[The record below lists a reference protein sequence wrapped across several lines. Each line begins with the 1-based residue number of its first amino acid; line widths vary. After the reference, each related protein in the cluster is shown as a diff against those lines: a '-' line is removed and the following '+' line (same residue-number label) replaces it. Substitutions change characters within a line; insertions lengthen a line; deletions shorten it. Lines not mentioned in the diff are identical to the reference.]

1 MEGLAWGRRK
11 IFHPG
16 RLERRKRSAEAV
28 KDVVGTG
35 ELRQLSFYDLKF
47 LIKIRRDGVLA
58 GRGTLGLDGRDL
70 KRALEIRIVPEE
82 RGTDG
87 LQSMSSSVL
96 NPQRS
101 EPS

>member
-1 MEGLAWGRRK
+1 MPRVGNTDGGPGLGQEDLSSWETR
-11 IFHPG
+11 
-16 RLERRKRSAEAV
+16 EEEKRSAEAV
-28 KDVVGTG
+28 KNVVGTG

-58 GRGTLGLDGRDL
+58 DRGTLGLDGRGL

-87 LQSMSSSVL
+87 LQSTS
-96 NPQRS
+96 
-101 EPS
+101 